1 MKKQGLKVKSLYIN
15 ISNRVGFVRL
25 MLFFTIQYSLFLL
38 TACGG
43 NKTNLSDADGDTI
56 PLHYARNLTIV
67 EYPDYTKVAIR
78 NPWDTT
84 RVLNSYT
91 LVKEKKG
98 LKGEVVV
105 PLKNAAVFTSVHCS
119 LLMELGCGEK
129 IGGICEPEYIHIPY
143 VHKRLEEGRIINLG
157 NGMEPNLERIMSLQP
172 DAIMLSPFENS
183 GGYGRLERMGIPIIE
198 CAEYMESTPLGRAEW
213 IRFYGR
219 LFGKAELVD
228 SLFLQTERSYLQ
240 FREQASKAQ
249 QKPRLICETPQSGY
263 WYVPGG
269 QSTMGILYQDAGAD
283 YLFHDIEGSGSTALS
298 IERVLDRALTAQ
310 VWLIKHHGKLSRE
323 QIVQDVPA
331 LCKIPAKISLCDTFS
346 SCFYEET
353 PFHPDLLLGNLIQI
367 LHPELGVQVKKAYF
381 CPLE

>member
-1 MKKQGLKVKSLYIN
+1 MERKIRKSFVITLLRYYVITIVVGLTACEG
-15 ISNRVGFVRL
+15 NRVG
-25 MLFFTIQYSLFLL
+25 Q
-38 TACGG
+38 AGAG
-43 NKTNLSDADGDTI
+43 GDT
-56 PLHYARNLTIV
+56 LNLRYARNLTIV
-67 EYPDYTKVAIR
+67 EYPQYTQVTIL

-91 LVKEKKG
+91 LVKEPKG
-98 LKGEVVV
+98 KKGEVVV

-119 LLMELGCGEK
+119 LLMELGCQEC
-129 IGGICEPEYIHIPY
+129 IGGICELEYIHIPY
-143 VHKRLEEGRIINLG
+143 VHEGVKEGSIIDLG
-157 NGMEPNLERIMSLQP
+157 NGMEPNLERIMDLQP

-183 GGYGRLERMGIPIIE
+183 GGYGRLERMGIPLIE
-198 CAEYMESTPLGRAEW
+198 CAEYMENSPLARAEW

-228 SLFLQTERSYLQ
+228 SLFAQVEQSYLQ
-240 FREQASKAQ
+240 LREAASKAK
-249 QKPRLICETPQSGY
+249 QKPRLICEMPQSGY

-269 QSTMGILYQDAGAD
+269 KSTMGIMYRDAGAD

-310 VWLIKHHGKLSRE
+310 VWLIKHHGPLTKE

-331 LCKIPAKISLCDTFS
+331 LRNVPANIYLCDTFS
-346 SCFYEET
+346 SGFYEQT
-353 PFHPDLLLGNLIQI
+353 PFHPDVLLRNLIHI
-367 LHPELGVQVKKAYF
+367 LHPELGVKEEKAYF

>member
-1 MKKQGLKVKSLYIN
+1 METLRKHIVISLC
-15 ISNRVGFVRL
+15 R
-25 MLFFTIQYSLFLL
+25 YSVITTVLFLV
-38 TACGG
+38 ACG
-43 NKTNLSDADGDTI
+43 NKTKQAEGEGDTI
-56 PLHYARNLTIV
+56 PMRYARNLTIV
-67 EYPDYTKVAIR
+67 EYPDYTQVTIR

-91 LVKEKKG
+91 LVREKQG
-98 LKGEVVV
+98 RKGEVVV

-119 LLMELGCGEK
+119 LLMELGCQEC

-143 VHKRLEEGRIINLG
+143 VHEGLKAERIIELG
-157 NGMEPNLERIMSLQP
+157 NGMEPNLERIMALQP

-198 CAEYMESTPLGRAEW
+198 CAEYMEGTPLGRAEW

-228 SLFLQTERSYLQ
+228 SLFLQTERSYL
-240 FREQASKAQ
+240 RLKEAASKAK

-298 IERVLDRALTAQ
+298 IERVLDRALTSQ
-310 VWLIKHHGKLSRE
+310 VWLVKHHGKLSRE

-331 LCKIPAKISLCDTFS
+331 LRNIPAKIWLCDTFS

-367 LHPELGVQVKKAYF
+367 LHPELGIKEEKAYF

>member
-1 MKKQGLKVKSLYIN
+1 M
-15 ISNRVGFVRL
+15 R
-25 MLFFTIQYSLFLL
+25 
-38 TACGG
+38 
-43 NKTNLSDADGDTI
+43 
-56 PLHYARNLTIV
+56 YARNLTIV
-67 EYPDYTKVAIR
+67 EYPTHTQVTIR

-91 LVKEKKG
+91 LVKESQG
-98 LKGEVVV
+98 RKGEVVV

-119 LLMELGCGEK
+119 LLMELGCEEC
-129 IGGICEPEYIHIPY
+129 IGGICELDYIHIPY
-143 VHKRLEEGRIINLG
+143 VRKGVKEGRIIDLG
-157 NGMEPNLERIMSLQP
+157 NGMEPNLERIMALQP

-228 SLFLQTERSYLQ
+228 SLFRQVEHSYLQ
-240 FREQASKAQ
+240 LKKKASCAQ
-249 QKPRLICETPQSGY
+249 QRPRLICEMPQSGY

-269 QSTMGILYQDAGAD
+269 QSTMGILYRDAGAD

-331 LCKIPAKISLCDTFS
+331 LRNIPAKICFCDTFTS
-346 SCFYEET
+346 GFYEQT
-353 PFHPDLLLGNLIQI
+353 PFHPDVLLCNLIQI
-367 LHPELGVQVKKAYF
+367 LHPELGVEVNKAYF

>member
-1 MKKQGLKVKSLYIN
+1 MKKDNQQSVICPALWGRIWGWGL
-15 ISNRVGFVRL
+15 
-25 MLFFTIQYSLFLL
+25 LFFTLI
-38 TACGG
+38 ACSG
-43 NKTNLSDADGDTI
+43 NKTDQADASGDTI
-56 PLHYARNLTIV
+56 PLRYARNLTIV
-67 EYPDYTKVAIR
+67 EYPHYTQVTIR

-91 LVKEKKG
+91 LVSERQG
-98 LKGEVVV
+98 RKGEVVV
-105 PLKNAAVFTSVHCS
+105 PLKKAAVFTSVHCS
-119 LLMELGCGEK
+119 LLMELGCK
-129 IGGICEPEYIHIPY
+129 DCIGGICEPEYIHIPY
-143 VHKRLEEGRIINLG
+143 IHKALKEGRIVELG

-183 GGYGRLERMGIPIIE
+183 GGYGRLERMGIPLIE
-198 CAEYMESTPLGRAEW
+198 CAEYMENTPLGRAEW

-219 LFGKAELVD
+219 LVGKAELAD
-228 SLFLQTERSYLQ
+228 SMFLQIENSYLQ
-240 FREQASKAQ
+240 LRQAASKAQ
-249 QKPRLICETPQSGY
+249 HKPRLICEMPQSGY

-269 QSTMGILYQDAGAD
+269 QSTMGIMYQDAGAD

-310 VWLIKHHGKLSRE
+310 VWLVKHHGRLTRE

-331 LCKIPAKISLCDTFS
+331 LRNIPARICLCDTYT

-353 PFHPDLLLGNLIQI
+353 PFHPDVLLGNLIQI
-367 LHPELGVQVKKAYF
+367 LHPELGVKQKKVYF

>member
-1 MKKQGLKVKSLYIN
+1 MLLLALVLMAACSGLKGN
-15 ISNRVGFVRL
+15 
-25 MLFFTIQYSLFLL
+25 
-38 TACGG
+38 GG
-43 NKTNLSDADGDTI
+43 ESTEQGDTI
-56 PLHYARNLTIV
+56 PMRYARNLTIV
-67 EYPDYTKVAIR
+67 EYPQYTQVTIR

-91 LVKEKKG
+91 LVKEKQG

-105 PLKNAAVFTSVHCS
+105 PLKNVAVFTSVHCS
-119 LLMELGCGEK
+119 LLIELGCQER

-143 VHKRLEEGRIINLG
+143 VHKRLKEGSIIDLG
-157 NGMEPNLERIMSLQP
+157 NGMEPNLERIMALQP

-198 CAEYMESTPLGRAEW
+198 CAEYMEGTPLGRAEW

-219 LFGKAELVD
+219 LVGKAELVD
-228 SLFLQTERSYLQ
+228 SLFLQTELSYLQ
-240 FREQASKAQ
+240 LKEAASKAKL
-249 QKPRLICETPQSGY
+249 KPRLICETPQSGY

-269 QSTMGILYQDAGAD
+269 QSTMGIMYQDAGAD
-283 YLFHDIEGSGSTALS
+283 YLFHDVEGSGSTALS

-310 VWLIKHHGKLSRE
+310 VWLIKHHGRLSRE

-331 LCKIPAKISLCDTFS
+331 LRNIPARISLCDTFT

-367 LHPELGVQVKKAYF
+367 LHPELGIEVKKAYF

>member
-1 MKKQGLKVKSLYIN
+1 MRMKILISGLGVVKL
-15 ISNRVGFVRL
+15 L
-25 MLFFTIQYSLFLL
+25 LFFSLHFSLF
-38 TACGG
+38 TFIACDG
-43 NKTNLSDADGDTI
+43 NKTKQAEEVGDTI
-56 PLHYARNLTIV
+56 PMRYARNLTIV
-67 EYPDYTKVAIR
+67 EYPDYTQVTIR

-84 RVLNSYT
+84 KVLNSYT
-91 LVKEKKG
+91 LVNEKQG

-105 PLKNAAVFTSVHCS
+105 PLRNAAVFTSVHCS
-119 LLMELGCGEK
+119 LLMELGCQEC

-143 VHKRLEEGRIINLG
+143 VHKGLKEGRIIDLG
-157 NGMEPNLERIMSLQP
+157 NGMEPNLERIMALQP

-219 LFGKAELVD
+219 LFGKAEMVD

-240 FREQASKAQ
+240 LREQASKAK

-269 QSTMGILYQDAGAD
+269 QSTMGVLYQDAGAD

-310 VWLIKHHGKLSRE
+310 VWLIKHHGKLTRE

-331 LCKIPAKISLCDTFS
+331 LRNIPAKISLCDTFTS
-346 SCFYEET
+346 GFYEET
-353 PFHPDLLLGNLIQI
+353 PFHPDVLLSNLIQI
-367 LHPELGVQVKKAYF
+367 LHPELGIKEEKAYF

>member
-1 MKKQGLKVKSLYIN
+1 MKKDKQQSVICPALRGRIWGWVL
-15 ISNRVGFVRL
+15 
-25 MLFFTIQYSLFLL
+25 LFFTLI
-38 TACGG
+38 ACSG
-43 NKTNLSDADGDTI
+43 NKTDQADASGDTI
-56 PLHYARNLTIV
+56 PLRYARNLTIV
-67 EYPDYTKVAIR
+67 EYPHYTQVTIR

-91 LVKEKKG
+91 LVSERQG
-98 LKGEVVV
+98 RKGEVVV
-105 PLKNAAVFTSVHCS
+105 PLQKVAVFTSVHCS
-119 LLMELGCGEK
+119 LLMELGCK
-129 IGGICEPEYIHIPY
+129 DRIGGICEPEYIHIPY
-143 VHKRLEEGRIINLG
+143 IHKALKEGRIVELG

-183 GGYGRLERMGIPIIE
+183 GGYGRLERMGIPLIE
-198 CAEYMESTPLGRAEW
+198 CAEYMENTPLGRAEW

-219 LFGKAELVD
+219 LVGKAELAD
-228 SLFLQTERSYLQ
+228 SMFLQIENSYLQ
-240 FREQASKAQ
+240 LRQAASKAQ
-249 QKPRLICETPQSGY
+249 HKPRLICEMPQSGY

-269 QSTMGILYQDAGAD
+269 QSTMGIMYQDAGAD

-310 VWLIKHHGKLSRE
+310 VWLVKHHGRLTRE

-331 LCKIPAKISLCDTFS
+331 LRNIPARICLCDTYT

-353 PFHPDLLLGNLIQI
+353 PFHPDVLLGNLIQI
-367 LHPELGVQVKKAYF
+367 LHPELGVKQKKVYF

>member
-1 MKKQGLKVKSLYIN
+1 MKEVSL
-15 ISNRVGFVRL
+15 VRFIRSCIL
-25 MLFFTIQYSLFLL
+25 YFSLFVFIACCGDK
-38 TACGG
+38 TAQ
-43 NKTNLSDADGDTI
+43 SDAEGDTI
-56 PLHYARNLTIV
+56 PMRYARNLTIV
-67 EYPDYTKVAIR
+67 EYPHYTQVIIR

-91 LVKEKKG
+91 LLKEKQG
-98 LKGEVVV
+98 LKGEVIV

-119 LLMELGCGEK
+119 LLMELGCQEC

-143 VHKRLEEGRIINLG
+143 IHKRRKEGGIVELG
-157 NGMEPNLERIMSLQP
+157 NGMEPNLERIMALQP

-219 LFGKAELVD
+219 LFGKAEMVD

-240 FREQASKAQ
+240 LREQASKAK

-269 QSTMGILYQDAGAD
+269 QSTMGVLYQDAGAD

-310 VWLIKHHGKLSRE
+310 VWLIKHHGKLTRE

-331 LCKIPAKISLCDTFS
+331 LRNIPAKISLCDTFTS
-346 SCFYEET
+346 GFYEET

-367 LHPELGVQVKKAYF
+367 LHPELGIQVKKAYF

>member
-1 MKKQGLKVKSLYIN
+1 METLRKHIVISLC
-15 ISNRVGFVRL
+15 R
-25 MLFFTIQYSLFLL
+25 YSVITTVLFLV
-38 TACGG
+38 ACG
-43 NKTNLSDADGDTI
+43 NKTKQAEGEGDTI
-56 PLHYARNLTIV
+56 PMRYARNLTIV
-67 EYPDYTKVAIR
+67 EYPDYTQVTIR

-91 LVKEKKG
+91 LVREKQG
-98 LKGEVVV
+98 RKGEVVV

-119 LLMELGCGEK
+119 LLMELGCQES

-143 VHKRLEEGRIINLG
+143 VHEGLKEGRIIELG
-157 NGMEPNLERIMSLQP
+157 NGMEPNLERIMALQP

-198 CAEYMESTPLGRAEW
+198 CAEYMEGTPLIPA
-213 IRFYGR
+213 Y
-219 LFGKAELVD
+219 
-228 SLFLQTERSYLQ
+228 SQTMKEA
-240 FREQASKAQ
+240 ASKAK

-298 IERVLDRALTAQ
+298 IERVLDRALTSQ
-310 VWLIKHHGKLSRE
+310 VWLVKHHGKLSRE

-331 LCKIPAKISLCDTFS
+331 LRNIPAKIWLCDTFS

-367 LHPELGVQVKKAYF
+367 LHPELGIKEEKAYF

>member
-1 MKKQGLKVKSLYIN
+1 MKKKILISGLGVVKL
-15 ISNRVGFVRL
+15 L
-25 MLFFTIQYSLFLL
+25 LFFTLYFSVFTFI
-38 TACGG
+38 ACDG
-43 NKTNLSDADGDTI
+43 NKTKQAEEEGDTI
-56 PLHYARNLTIV
+56 PMRYARNLTIV
-67 EYPDYTKVAIR
+67 EYPDYTQVTIR

-84 RVLNSYT
+84 KVLNSYT
-91 LVKEKKG
+91 LVNEKQG

-105 PLKNAAVFTSVHCS
+105 PLRNAAVFTSVHCS
-119 LLMELGCGEK
+119 LLMELGCQEC

-143 VHKRLEEGRIINLG
+143 VQKGLKEGRIIDLG
-157 NGMEPNLERIMSLQP
+157 NGMEPNLERIMALQP

-198 CAEYMESTPLGRAEW
+198 CAEYMEGTPLGRAEW

-219 LFGKAELVD
+219 LFGKAEMVD

-240 FREQASKAQ
+240 LKEASSKAK

-269 QSTMGILYQDAGAD
+269 QSTMGIIYQDAGAD

-310 VWLIKHHGKLSRE
+310 VWLVKHHGPLNRE
-323 QIVQDVPA
+323 QIVQDFPA
-331 LCKIPAKISLCDTFS
+331 LRNIPAKIWLCDTYS
-346 SCFYEET
+346 SGFYEET
-353 PFHPDLLLGNLIQI
+353 PFHPDVLLSNLIQI
-367 LHPELGVQVKKAYF
+367 LHPELGIKEEKAYF

>member
-1 MKKQGLKVKSLYIN
+1 MGEKVKSE
-15 ISNRVGFVRL
+15 RVKSEKIILV
-25 MLFFTIQYSLFLL
+25 LL
-38 TACGG
+38 LVWGLVACGG
-43 NKTNLSDADGDTI
+43 HQVGKETADGVT
-56 PLHYARNLTIV
+56 LNLRYARNLTIV
-67 EYPDYTKVAIR
+67 EYPQYTQVIIR

-91 LVKEKKG
+91 LVKEPQGK
-98 LKGEVVV
+98 KGEVVV
-105 PLKNAAVFTSVHCS
+105 PLKKVAVFTSVHCS
-119 LLMELGCGEK
+119 LLMELGCKER

-143 VHKRLEEGRIINLG
+143 IHKGLKEGRIIELG
-157 NGMEPNLERIMSLQP
+157 NGMNPNLERIMALQP

-219 LFGKAELVD
+219 LVGKAELVD
-228 SLFLQTERSYLQ
+228 SLFLQIERSYLQ
-240 FREQASKAQ
+240 FKEAASKAQ

-269 QSTMGILYQDAGAD
+269 QSTMGIMYQDAGAD
-283 YLFHDIEGSGSTALS
+283 YIFHDIEGSGSTALS

-310 VWLIKHHGKLSRE
+310 VWLVKHHGLLSRE

-331 LCKIPAKISLCDTFS
+331 LRNIPAKIWLCDTYNT
-346 SCFYEET
+346 CFYEET
-353 PFHPDLLLGNLIQI
+353 PFHPDVLLSNLIQI
-367 LHPELGVQVKKAYF
+367 LHPELGIKAGKAYF